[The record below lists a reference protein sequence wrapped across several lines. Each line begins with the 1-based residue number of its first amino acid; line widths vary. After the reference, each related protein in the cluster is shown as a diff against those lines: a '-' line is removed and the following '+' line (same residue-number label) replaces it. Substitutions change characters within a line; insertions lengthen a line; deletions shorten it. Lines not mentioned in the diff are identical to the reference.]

1 MSDFII
7 SARNVTKT
15 YRLYTKPHYR
25 FLDVLGLLRGD
36 GKYSEHHALHGI
48 NLDIRRGEKVAL
60 IGRNGAGKSTLLK
73 LITGVTQPS
82 SGYLDVRSQASAL
95 LQIGTT
101 FHPEFTGRE
110 NVLSYLAH
118 LGIAGDV
125 AKQKLFKI
133 IEFSE
138 LEEYIDQPV
147 KTYSTGMGARLM
159 FAASTIMQPDLLV
172 IDEIL
177 SVGDAYFAK
186 KSFERIEE
194 LCSSGYTTLL
204 LVSHDIYSAQK
215 LCNRMIWIDQGRV
228 LLDDVPEVV
237 VRGYEDS
244 IRVQEEARLKKKVLM
259 ALQSASQNTVPVYLE
274 LRTTEGRPL
283 ASPVF
288 FSRLALTDKDSEI
301 TAVDWIAR
309 APGGSSGIITEGS
322 SWGNETDHLGQHGR
336 WMISHGIFHK
346 VAVCMEVPKFVISK
360 AIDAKCLELAVSAW
374 CDQDAT
380 LIGELDVGG
389 RQLKL
394 LPLTIKPGKWET
406 VGLTAD
412 SETNAPCVT
421 SPSGQVNIT
430 GQQGTGAVLIE
441 GATLLDAQSN
451 ATFQIKHGEAASFR
465 LDYRV
470 VDPELSECCDICLV
484 VFRAGTR
491 DNICRILTRDL
502 RLEGKSPRGSICLEL
517 DRVILGSGVFSLW
530 VFIAKHGYLARE
542 QHIFYSIN
550 PDVYLSQPDVLE
562 FEVIGDLVTSN
573 TAFVGDG
580 RWSLLEGRV
589 ADRVGI
595 DDGANQISI

>member
-1 MSDFII
+1 MSDLII

-25 FLDVLGLLRGD
+25 FLDVLGLLRGN

-73 LITGVTQPS
+73 LITGVTSPS
-82 SGYLDVRSQASAL
+82 SGSIVVNSQASAL

-118 LGIAGDV
+118 LGITGGSAME
-125 AKQKLFKI
+125 KLFEI

-159 FAASTIMQPDLLV
+159 FAASTVMQPELLV

-194 LCSSGYTTLL
+194 LCSGGFTTLI

-259 ALQSASQNTVPVYLE
+259 ALQSASQNTIPVYLE

-288 FSRLALTDKDSEI
+288 FSRLALTDEGSEI
-301 TAVDWIAR
+301 AAVNWIAR
-309 APGGSSGIITEGS
+309 APGGLSGVITEGS
-322 SWGNETDHLGQHGR
+322 SWGNETEHIGQHGR
-336 WMISHGIFHK
+336 WMINHGIFHK
-346 VAVCMEVPKFVISK
+346 VAACMEVPKFVLSK
-360 AIDAKCLELAVSAW
+360 AIDSKRLELTVSAW

-389 RQLKL
+389 RQFRLS
-394 LPLTIKPGKWET
+394 PLTLNAGKWEAVDMT
-406 VGLTAD
+406 VD
-412 SETNAPCVT
+412 SDANSLCAM
-421 SPSGQVNIT
+421 SSSGQVNTT

-441 GATLLDAQSN
+441 GAALLDAENKS
-451 ATFQIKHGEAASFR
+451 TFQIKHGDAASFR

-470 VDPELSECCDICLV
+470 VDPELSEYCDICLV

-491 DNICRILTRDL
+491 DNICRTLTRDL
-502 RLEGKSPRGSICLEL
+502 RLEGKSPRGSIRLDL

-530 VFIAKHGYLARE
+530 VFIAKHGYLAKK

-580 RWSLLEGRV
+580 HWSLLEASDASNAR
-589 ADRVGI
+589 
-595 DDGANQISI
+595 ISN